1 MSLSRIIGLC
11 AAILLILGL
20 HGPAHAQASDAVLA
34 SIAQYSAEYGV
45 PESLVHRIVKRES
58 RYNPRASHRGNL
70 GLMQIK
76 LATAR
81 TMGYRGGAKGL
92 LDADTNLKYGVKY
105 LAGAYLV
112 AGRNERK
119 ALQYYVSG
127 YYYLAK
133 RKGLLEE
140 TGLKPKR

>member
-1 MSLSRIIGLC
+1 MSLSRAIGLC
-11 AAILLILGL
+11 AVILLTLGL
-20 HGPAHAQASDAVLA
+20 HGQAHAQASDEILA
-34 SIAQYSAEYGV
+34 AITQYSAEYGV
-45 PESLVHRIVKRES
+45 PERLVHRVVKRES
-58 RYNPRASHRGNL
+58 KYNPRASHRGNL

-76 LATAR
+76 LTTAR
-81 TMGYRGGAKGL
+81 TMGYRGAAKGL
-92 LDADTNLKYGVKY
+92 LDADTNLKFGVKY

-133 RKGLLEE
+133 RKGLLVQ
-140 TGLKPKR
+140 TGLKRKR

>member
-1 MSLSRIIGLC
+1 MSLSRAIGLC
-11 AAILLILGL
+11 AVILLTLGL
-20 HGPAHAQASDAVLA
+20 HGQAHAQASDEILA
-34 SIAQYSAEYGV
+34 AITQYSAEYGV
-45 PESLVHRIVKRES
+45 PERLVHRVVKRES
-58 RYNPRASHRGNL
+58 KYNPRASHRGNL

-81 TMGYRGGAKGL
+81 TMGYRGAAKGL
-92 LDADTNLKYGVKY
+92 LDADTNLKFGVKY

-119 ALQYYVSG
+119 ALQYYISG

-140 TGLKPKR
+140 TGLKRKR

>member
-1 MSLSRIIGLC
+1 MSLSRAIGLC
-11 AAILLILGL
+11 AVILLTLGL
-20 HGPAHAQASDAVLA
+20 NGQAHAQVSDEILA
-34 SIAQYSAEYGV
+34 AITQYSAEYGV
-45 PESLVHRIVKRES
+45 PERLVHRVVKRES
-58 RYNPRASHRGNL
+58 KYNPRASHRGNL

-76 LATAR
+76 LGTAR
-81 TMGYRGGAKGL
+81 TMGYRGAAKGL
-92 LDADTNLKYGVKY
+92 LDADTNLKFGVKY

-140 TGLKPKR
+140 TGLKRKR

>member
-1 MSLSRIIGLC
+1 MSLRKAIGLC
-11 AAILLILGL
+11 ALFLLSLGFTGL
-20 HGPAHAQASDAVLA
+20 AHAEPSEEVLA
-34 SIAQYSAEYGV
+34 AISQYSAEYGV
-45 PESLVHRIVKRES
+45 PERLVHRIVKRES
-58 RYNPRASHRGNL
+58 KYNPRVAHRGNF

-81 TMGYRGGAKGL
+81 TMGYRGSAKGL
-92 LDADTNLKYGVKY
+92 LEVDANLKYGVKY

-112 AGRNERK
+112 AGGNERK

-140 TGLKPKR
+140 TGLKRKR

>member
-1 MSLSRIIGLC
+1 MSLSRAIGLC
-11 AAILLILGL
+11 AVILLTLGL
-20 HGPAHAQASDAVLA
+20 HGQAHAQASDEILA
-34 SIAQYSAEYGV
+34 AITQYSAEYGV
-45 PESLVHRIVKRES
+45 PERLVHRVVKRES
-58 RYNPRASHRGNL
+58 KYNPRASHRGNL

-81 TMGYRGGAKGL
+81 TMGYRGAAKGL
-92 LDADTNLKYGVKY
+92 LEADTNLKFGVKY

-133 RKGLLEE
+133 RKGLLVQ
-140 TGLKPKR
+140 TGLKRKR

>member
-1 MSLSRIIGLC
+1 MFLSRAIGLC
-11 AAILLILGL
+11 AVILLTLGL
-20 HGPAHAQASDAVLA
+20 HGQAHAQASDEILA
-34 SIAQYSAEYGV
+34 AITQYSAEYGV
-45 PESLVHRIVKRES
+45 PERLVHRVVKRES
-58 RYNPRASHRGNL
+58 KYNPRASHRGNL

-81 TMGYRGGAKGL
+81 TMGYRGAAKGL
-92 LDADTNLKYGVKY
+92 LDADTNLKFGVKY

-119 ALQYYVSG
+119 AMQYYVSG

-133 RKGLLEE
+133 RKGLLVQ
-140 TGLKPKR
+140 TGLKRKR

>member
-1 MSLSRIIGLC
+1 MDPIYIDYLNAFDIEALNLTNDEIL
-11 AAILLILGL
+11 AAIT
-20 HGPAHAQASDAVLA
+20 
-34 SIAQYSAEYGV
+34 QYSAEYGV
-45 PESLVHRIVKRES
+45 PERLVHRVVKRES
-58 RYNPRASHRGNL
+58 KYNPRASHRGNL

-81 TMGYRGGAKGL
+81 TMGYRGAAKGL
-92 LDADTNLKYGVKY
+92 LDADTNLKFGVKY

-133 RKGLLEE
+133 RKGLLVQ
-140 TGLKPKR
+140 TGLKRKR

>member
-1 MSLSRIIGLC
+1 MSLSRAIGLC
-11 AAILLILGL
+11 AVIVLTLGL
-20 HGPAHAQASDAVLA
+20 HGQAHAQASDEVLA
-34 SIAQYSAEYGV
+34 AITQYSAEYGV
-45 PESLVHRIVKRES
+45 PEKLVHRIVNRES
-58 RYNPRASHRGNL
+58 KYNPRASHRGNL

-81 TMGYRGGAKGL
+81 TMGYRGAAKGL

-140 TGLKPKR
+140 TGLKRKR

>member
-1 MSLSRIIGLC
+1 MSLSRAIGLC
-11 AAILLILGL
+11 AVILLTLGL
-20 HGPAHAQASDAVLA
+20 HGQAHAQASDEILA
-34 SIAQYSAEYGV
+34 AITQYSAEYGV
-45 PESLVHRIVKRES
+45 PERLVHRVVKRES
-58 RYNPRASHRGNL
+58 KYNPRASHSGNL

-81 TMGYRGGAKGL
+81 TMGYRGAAKGL
-92 LDADTNLKYGVKY
+92 LDADTNLKFGVKY

-133 RKGLLEE
+133 RKGLLVQ
-140 TGLKPKR
+140 TGLKRKH

>member
-1 MSLSRIIGLC
+1 MSLSRAIGLC
-11 AAILLILGL
+11 AVILLTLGL
-20 HGPAHAQASDAVLA
+20 HGQAHAQASDEILA
-34 SIAQYSAEYGV
+34 AITQYSAEYGV
-45 PESLVHRIVKRES
+45 PERLVHRVVKRES
-58 RYNPRASHRGNL
+58 KYNPRASHRGNL

-81 TMGYRGGAKGL
+81 TMGYRGAAKGL
-92 LDADTNLKYGVKY
+92 LDADTNLKFGVKY

-140 TGLKPKR
+140 TGLKRKR

>member
-1 MSLSRIIGLC
+1 MSFSRAIGLC
-11 AAILLILGL
+11 AVILLTLSLNGQ
-20 HGPAHAQASDAVLA
+20 AHAQASDEILA
-34 SIAQYSAEYGV
+34 AITQYSAEYGV
-45 PESLVHRIVKRES
+45 PERLVHRIVKRES
-58 RYNPRASHRGNL
+58 KYNPRASNRGNF

-81 TMGYRGGAKGL
+81 TMGYRGAAKGL

-140 TGLKPKR
+140 TGLKRKR

>member
-1 MSLSRIIGLC
+1 MSLSRAIGLC
-11 AAILLILGL
+11 AVILLTLGL
-20 HGPAHAQASDAVLA
+20 HGQAHAQASDEILA
-34 SIAQYSAEYGV
+34 AITQYSAEYGV
-45 PESLVHRIVKRES
+45 PERLVHRVVKRES
-58 RYNPRASHRGNL
+58 KYNPRASHRGNL

-81 TMGYRGGAKGL
+81 TMGYRGAAKGL
-92 LDADTNLKYGVKY
+92 LDADTNLKFGVKY

-119 ALQYYVSG
+119 ALQYYISG

-133 RKGLLEE
+133 RKGLLVQ
-140 TGLKPKR
+140 TGLKRKR

>member
-1 MSLSRIIGLC
+1 MSLSRAIGLC
-11 AAILLILGL
+11 AVILLTLGL
-20 HGPAHAQASDAVLA
+20 HGQAHAQASDEILA
-34 SIAQYSAEYGV
+34 AITQYSAEYGV
-45 PESLVHRIVKRES
+45 PERLVHRVVKRES
-58 RYNPRASHRGNL
+58 KYNPRASHRGNL

-81 TMGYRGGAKGL
+81 TMGYRGAAKGL
-92 LDADTNLKYGVKY
+92 LDADTNLKFGVKY

-133 RKGLLEE
+133 RKGLLVQ
-140 TGLKPKR
+140 TGLKRKR